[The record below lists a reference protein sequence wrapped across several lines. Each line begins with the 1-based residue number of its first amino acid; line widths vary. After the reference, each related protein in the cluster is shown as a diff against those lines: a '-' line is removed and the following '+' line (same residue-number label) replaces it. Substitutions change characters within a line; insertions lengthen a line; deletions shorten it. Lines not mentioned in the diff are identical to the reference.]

1 MNKSLLIALAFLS
14 ASALAFAG
22 PKPKKAEPRIDAS
35 VKAKSELRSQ
45 LQKAGMPVISK
56 WMKAKDKAEPF
67 VVDLKNCNQLIL
79 ITSGGPDGTGYDHAV
94 WGNARFITADGSSVW
109 LDQIPFEYG
118 VAGWDNPRTNINANG
133 KPTRIAGKP
142 YEHGMFCHANGTLI
156 YPV

>member
-22 PKPKKAEPRIDAS
+22 PKPKKAETWIDAS

-67 VVDLKNCNQLIL
+67 VVDLKTVTNSYSLPPVVPTVPGMTMPYGETLALLQPTVLP
-79 ITSGGPDGTGYDHAV
+79 SGWIRYRLNTV
-94 WGNARFITADGSSVW
+94 
-109 LDQIPFEYG
+109 
-118 VAGWDNPRTNINANG
+118 
-133 KPTRIAGKP
+133 
-142 YEHGMFCHANGTLI
+142 
-156 YPV
+156 